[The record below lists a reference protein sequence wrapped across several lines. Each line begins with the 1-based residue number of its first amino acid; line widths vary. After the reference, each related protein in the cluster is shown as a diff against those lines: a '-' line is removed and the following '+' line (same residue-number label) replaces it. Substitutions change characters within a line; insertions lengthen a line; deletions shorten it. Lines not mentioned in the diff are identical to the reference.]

1 MSESIASLS
10 ATTDSTYGHGQ
21 SSMTSADVPQT
32 NPIDPDLAQIDGLT
46 DLRLI
51 IEDGP
56 ADGIPIYK
64 TVDARTGEV
73 VHEWLRE
80 QVLRMREAK
89 TYVAGQLIKTRA

>member
-1 MSESIASLS
+1 MSENIASLS
-10 ATTDSTYGHGQ
+10 ATTDSTYGQGQ
-21 SSMTSADVPQT
+21 SPMPSADAPQT
-32 NPIDPDLAQIDGLT
+32 NPIDPDLTEIDGV

-56 ADGIPIYK
+56 ADGAPTYK
-64 TVDARTGEV
+64 TVDGRTGEV

-89 TYVAGQLIKTRA
+89 TYVAGQLIKTRP